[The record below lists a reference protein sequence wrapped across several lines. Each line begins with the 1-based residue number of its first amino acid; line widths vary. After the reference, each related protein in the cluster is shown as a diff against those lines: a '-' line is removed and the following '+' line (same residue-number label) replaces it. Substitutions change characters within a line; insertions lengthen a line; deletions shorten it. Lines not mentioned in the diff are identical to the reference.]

1 MKSESQKGSQVYT
14 PLSLKAY
21 DWWVLNISNS
31 YAWRCDTESVLLKH
45 FQRFSGE
52 KHMDIGVGTGYYL
65 ARSRV
70 KPRSITL
77 VDLNLNSLNAAR
89 ARIASQFETQ
99 CLQHDILLPLPDP
112 MHNAY
117 DSVSMF
123 YLLHCLPGNMTSK
136 AAVIANAAK
145 ALKAE
150 GTLYGATILGS
161 GVSHNQFGTAL
172 MNLYNKKG
180 IFSNRQDTADALH
193 QILETHFREVEIK
206 VCGTVALF
214 SATGKTM
221 W

>member
-1 MKSESQKGSQVYT
+1 MHSDSQKGSQVYT

-52 KHMDIGVGTGYYL
+52 HHMDIGVGTGYYL
-65 ARSRV
+65 TRSRI
-70 KPRSITL
+70 KPRNITL

-99 CLQHDILLPLPDP
+99 CLQHDILLPLPDE
-112 MHNAY
+112 MNNAY

-123 YLLHCLPGNMTSK
+123 YLLHCIPGNMMSK
-136 AAVIANAAK
+136 AAVITHAAK
-145 ALKAE
+145 ALKAD

-161 GVSHNQFGTAL
+161 GVSHNKSGTAL
-172 MNLYNKKG
+172 MNFYNKKG
-180 IFSNRQDTADALH
+180 IFSNWQDSAEALH
-193 QILETHFREVEIK
+193 NILETHFREVEVKI
-206 VCGTVALF
+206 CGTVALF
-214 SATGKTM
+214 SATGKIT